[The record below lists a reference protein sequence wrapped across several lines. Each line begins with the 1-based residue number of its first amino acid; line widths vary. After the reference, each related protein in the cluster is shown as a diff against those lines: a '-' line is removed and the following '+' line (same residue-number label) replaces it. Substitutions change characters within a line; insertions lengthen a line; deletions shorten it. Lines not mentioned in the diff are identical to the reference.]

1 MFAVALASGS
11 GRPGTPVP
19 NDLSPGSRPGRPD
32 AHGRGPTPPCS
43 RRGPQTP
50 RGGRASD
57 VAPRTVRSGRNGHS
71 SHRSRWLS
79 GAPPDGGQPDSA
91 SQIVVPLV
99 ELRCQHDI
107 TEYCSNPVLK
117 SRVKQPRTTTHRPST
132 LEDRRLPSGG
142 EAGAARDLRAA
153 GPYPPSSAPAATAHP
168 KA

>member
-32 AHGRGPTPPCS
+32 AH
-43 RRGPQTP
+43 
-50 RGGRASD
+50 GRASD

-99 ELRCQHDI
+99 ELRWAA
-107 TEYCSNPVLK
+107 K
-117 SRVKQPRTTTHRPST
+117 SLAARGGSGIARST
-132 LEDRRLPSGG
+132 LPSL
-142 EAGAARDLRAA
+142 AA
-153 GPYPPSSAPAATAHP
+153 STT
-168 KA
+168 

>member
-1 MFAVALASGS
+1 MVAADSDTLPNHPVNVLRAFFSCYSAYCDTRNMFAVALASGS

-99 ELRCQHDI
+99 ELRWAA
-107 TEYCSNPVLK
+107 K
-117 SRVKQPRTTTHRPST
+117 SLAARGGSGIARST
-132 LEDRRLPSGG
+132 LPSL
-142 EAGAARDLRAA
+142 AA
-153 GPYPPSSAPAATAHP
+153 STT
-168 KA
+168 